1 MAELT
6 GQAAAELVKEL
17 NKELFWTGW
26 YAVNSSNN
34 IQWTI
39 ASRDTMNNGK
49 KEQIEQEK
57 T

>member
-17 NKELFWTGW
+17 NKEIHMTGW

-49 KEQIEQEK
+49 KEQIKQEK